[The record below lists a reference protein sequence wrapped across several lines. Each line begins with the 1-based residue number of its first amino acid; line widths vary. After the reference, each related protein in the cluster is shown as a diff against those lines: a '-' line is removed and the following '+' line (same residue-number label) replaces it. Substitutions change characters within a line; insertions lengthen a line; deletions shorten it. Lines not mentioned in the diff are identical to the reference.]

1 MEDFKII
8 RSSNL
13 PGTISIRERNKI
25 YYGFLNNYSSEHTR
39 LAYKKDLSHFLK
51 WLFEAF
57 EQKVSEFDVDHDHI
71 VAYKEHL
78 MSLVSARTDASFSH
92 RTINRKLA
100 CLGAFAYMDV
110 GM

>member
-39 LAYKKDLSHFLK
+39 LAYKKDLSHFLN
-51 WLFEAF
+51 WLFSSF
-57 EQKVSEFDVDHDHI
+57 ENLSEFDIDHDHI

-78 MSLVSARTDASFSH
+78 MSEVGDRTGKSFSPFQRFIITSH
-92 RTINRKLA
+92 D
-100 CLGAFAYMDV
+100 FYD
-110 GM
+110 